1 MANLK
6 LFFLGPPRIELDDES
21 LEIELR
27 KGVALL
33 AYLVVTDQSHGRDAL
48 STLFWPDADQSRAR
62 SYLRH
67 ALWSLKKALG
77 DSWLEISRE
86 EAGPHPEADIWLDVT
101 AFQQHLKTTLNHK
114 SSDKVSAETL
124 ALLTE
129 AVELYRGDFLA
140 GFTLPDAPEF
150 DEWQFFQTEELRG
163 KLAGALEQLVW
174 GYSGQGNYE
183 TAIPYGRRWVAL
195 DPLHEP
201 AQRHLM
207 QLYGEA
213 GQKAAALR
221 QYEEYAALLEK
232 ELGLP
237 PEEETTTLYEAI
249 KAKRILEP
257 FLKAE
262 EQGNSLTSLKINKET
277 EEKDTNSSL
286 VSSSNLDRQAALK
299 LVAQHRESGNYTAAI
314 DLLKLLLARNPADE
328 PIHRELM
335 YLYALA
341 GRRHE
346 SLRQYQACLEA
357 LAANGAPPHP
367 ETEALYRQI
376 MSGQVSPPPAA
387 KPKPVWLP
395 PAPIAVEMERSTP
408 LAGRRTELAAL
419 QSRIQAAWQ
428 GQGYTILLA
437 GEAGVGKTRLA
448 YEALRL
454 AAMARMS
461 TLIGAAY
468 EEEGH
473 LPYQPFIEAFD
484 RYLVEQHLPPEQHP
498 ITHYQPLGSSDPQQ
512 EHSALF
518 KATATFLTTLAAHAP
533 VVLLLDDLHAADEAS
548 LSLFHYLAR
557 QTRSSPIV
565 LLATYRTD
573 IATPPASPFDRLLNA
588 LYREQLSAVHHLTP
602 LPEQDG
608 AQIITHI
615 LEGAADPTL
624 IKAIAELAEGNP
636 FCTQEITRAMLKAD
650 HLIQE
655 AGQWRVKP
663 GITPSVSSE
672 LQELLRERMHRFGQ
686 NIEPALTAAAIIG
699 REFRFPVLR
708 AVVDL
713 SDGELLDALDAAL
726 RGHLL
731 EETETGYRF
740 RHFLIRHTLY
750 DGLSQTRRAWLHTR
764 VAHAIETTYSS
775 QPDRLQPHIES
786 LAFHYNLSDQQDQA
800 LPYLIQAGHKAIDIY
815 ALEMAVDYF
824 EQALKLMDELALAK
838 PDQRWHIL
846 SQLAWCSYILA
857 DSRKAVA
864 YVEQALA
871 LKPTENWQPV
881 PKERI
886 QLYLQAA
893 FVLITSGDMNAAQPY
908 LETAQG
914 EVGETVEETVEY
926 ADLLYY
932 VALWHWHR
940 DEYQQAYDIA
950 QRCLKIAKNL
960 DAPDALARAYE
971 ILALAAH
978 SLGKWQEGLDF
989 EEQRS
994 ALAGANI
1001 DFTVAFDAH
1010 LCLWEYYLYG
1020 DKAYKEVKRTVDQML
1035 QQAQRMGALRAIA
1048 VCQSV
1053 NGALDYQV
1061 GHWPEAEAALRA
1073 SIQLNRQLG
1082 TASGEAVA
1090 SQRLGDLLTIRG
1102 QLEESRSILEEGVI
1116 AAERAH
1122 LRSHCQT
1129 RIYAALARNRLAA
1142 GDLTAADQ
1150 SLALGLT
1157 ASEAHGHCGTCESL
1171 LLPVAVSIRV
1181 AQGNLTSAETFAG
1194 HLDKA
1199 ATRYGSRIWLALA
1212 TQARGKLAAAR
1223 GEIEAAVDCF
1233 KEAQAGFQAA
1243 GNEVEVTQCQE
1254 ALARLSTI

>member
-1 MANLK
+1 MAKLK
-6 LFFLGPPRIELDDES
+6 LFFLGPPRIELDDVS
-21 LEIELR
+21 LEIESH

-33 AYLVVTDQSHGRDAL
+33 AYLSVTAQSHNRDAL
-48 STLFWPDADQSRAR
+48 STLFWPDADQSRAL

-67 ALWSLKKALG
+67 TLWSLKKTLG

-86 EAGPHPEADIWLDVT
+86 QVGPQPEADMWLDVT
-101 AFQQHLKTTLNHK
+101 AFQQHLKTPLNHN

-124 ALLTE
+124 PLLAE

-150 DEWQFFQTEELRG
+150 DEWQFFQMEELRQ
-163 KLAGALEQLVW
+163 KLAGALERLVW
-174 GYSGQGNYE
+174 GYSRQGNYE

-221 QYEEYAALLEK
+221 QYEEYTALLEK

-237 PEEETTTLYEAI
+237 PDEETTTLYEAI
-249 KAKRILEP
+249 RAKRIVEP
-257 FLKAE
+257 FLKA
-262 EQGNSLTSLKINKET
+262 QQKGDSSALLQINKAA
-277 EEKDTNSSL
+277 EEKEANSPL
-286 VSSSNLDRQAALK
+286 ASSPNLDRRATLK
-299 LVAQHRESGNYTAAI
+299 RVAQHRESGDYPAAI
-314 DLLKLLLARNPADE
+314 DLLKLLLASHPADE
-328 PIHRELM
+328 SIHRELM
-335 YLYALA
+335 QLYALA

-346 SLRQYQACLEA
+346 ALRQYQDCLEA
-357 LAANGAPPHP
+357 LASHGVPPHP

-408 LAGRRTELAAL
+408 LAGRRAELANL
-419 QSRIQAAWQ
+419 QSRMQAARQ
-428 GQGYTILLA
+428 GQGCTILLA
-437 GEAGVGKTRLA
+437 GETGVGKTRLA
-448 YEALRL
+448 YEALRF
-454 AAMARMS
+454 AALVGMP

-468 EEEGH
+468 EEEGP
-473 LPYQPFIEAFD
+473 LPYQPFIEAFE
-484 RYLVEQHLPPEQHP
+484 RYLGEQHRPPEQHP

-518 KATATFLTTLAAHAP
+518 KATATFLTTLTAQAP

-548 LSLFHYLAR
+548 LSLFHFLAR
-557 QTRSSPIV
+557 QTRSTPLI

-573 IATPPASPFDRLLNA
+573 LATRPASPFDRLLNA
-588 LYREQLSAVHHLTP
+588 LYREQLSQVYHLTP
-602 LPEQDG
+602 LAEQDG
-608 AQIITHI
+608 AQIINHI
-615 LEGAADPTL
+615 LEGAADPAL

-636 FCTQEITRAMLKAD
+636 FCTQEITRAMLKDD

-655 AGQWRVKP
+655 AGQWRMRP
-663 GITPSVSSE
+663 GATPSVSAE
-672 LQELLRERMHRFGQ
+672 LQELLRERMHRFGS
-686 NIEPALTAAAIIG
+686 NIEVVLTAAAIIG

-708 AVVDL
+708 VVTDL
-713 SDGELLDALDAAL
+713 PDGELLDALDAAL

-731 EETETGYRF
+731 EETEAGYRF
-740 RHFLIRHTLY
+740 RHSLIRHTLY
-750 DGLSQTRRAWLHTR
+750 DGLSQVRRAWLHRR
-764 VAHAIETTYSS
+764 VAEAIETLYGS
-775 QPDRLQPHIES
+775 QPDRLRLHVES
-786 LAFHYNLSDQQDQA
+786 LAFHYSLSDQQGQA
-800 LPYLIQAGHKAIDIY
+800 LPYLIQAGHKAIAVY
-815 ALEMAVDYF
+815 ALEMAAAYF
-824 EQALKLMDELALAK
+824 EQALKLMDESALAK

-846 SQLAWCSYILA
+846 TQLAWCSYILA
-857 DSRKAVA
+857 DSRQAVA
-864 YVEQALA
+864 YVDQALA
-871 LKPTENWQPV
+871 LAATENWQPV

-893 FVLITSGDMNAAQPY
+893 FALITTGDMNAAQPY
-908 LETAQG
+908 LEAVQA
-914 EVGETVEETVEY
+914 EVGEMVEESVEY

-940 DEYQQAYDIA
+940 DEYQQAYAIA
-950 QRCLKIAKNL
+950 QRCLRVAKSL
-960 DAPDALARAYE
+960 DAPDVLARAYE
-971 ILALAAH
+971 VLALAAH
-978 SLGKWQEGLDF
+978 SLGKWQEGLGF
-989 EEQRS
+989 EAQRS
-994 ALAGANI
+994 ALTGANL
-1001 DFTVAFDAH
+1001 DFSVAFDAH
-1010 LCLWEYYLYG
+1010 LCLWEYHLYG
-1020 DKAYKEVKRTVDQML
+1020 DRAYAEVKHTVDQML
-1035 QQAQRMGALRAIA
+1035 QQAQRMGAPRAIA

-1061 GHWPEAEAALRA
+1061 GRWSEAEAALRA

-1082 TASGEAVA
+1082 AASGEAVA
-1090 SQRLGDLLTIRG
+1090 SQRLGDLLTVRG
-1102 QLEESRSILEEGVI
+1102 RLEESRSILEEGVL

-1150 SLALGLT
+1150 SLVLGLT
-1157 ASEAHGHCGTCESL
+1157 VSEAHGHCGTCESL

-1181 AQGNLTSAETFAG
+1181 AQGDLTSAETFAG

-1199 ATRYGSRIWLALA
+1199 ASRYGSRTWLALA
-1212 TQARGKLAAAR
+1212 SRARGELAAAQ
-1223 GEIEAAVDCF
+1223 GEIEAALGCF

-1243 GNEVEVTQCQE
+1243 GNEVEVTRCQE
-1254 ALARLSTI
+1254 ALARLSS

>member
-1 MANLK
+1 MAKLK
-6 LFFLGPPRIELDDES
+6 LFFLGPPRIELNDES
-21 LEIELR
+21 LELESR

-33 AYLVVTDQSHGRDAL
+33 AYLVVTAQSHSRDAL
-48 STLFWPDADQSRAR
+48 STLLWPDADQSRAL

-67 ALWSLKKALG
+67 TLWSLKKTLG

-86 EAGPHPEADIWLDVT
+86 QVGLRPEADMWLDVT
-101 AFQQHLKTTLNHK
+101 AFQQHLKTPLNHN

-124 ALLTE
+124 PLLAE
-129 AVELYRGDFLA
+129 AVELYRGDFLT

-150 DEWQFFQTEELRG
+150 DEWQFFQMEALRQ
-163 KLAGALEQLVW
+163 KLAGALERLVW
-174 GYSGQGNYE
+174 GYSRQGNYE

-207 QLYGEA
+207 QLYGEV

-221 QYEEYAALLEK
+221 QYEEYTALLEK

-237 PEEETTTLYEAI
+237 PDEETTTLFEAI
-249 KAKRILEP
+249 KAQRIVEP
-257 FLKAE
+257 FLKARQKGKASASLQKNKAAE
-262 EQGNSLTSLKINKET
+262 EEFANFSPT
-277 EEKDTNSSL
+277 
-286 VSSSNLDRQAALK
+286 SSSNLDRRATLK
-299 LVAQHRESGNYTAAI
+299 RVAQHRESGDYPAAI
-314 DLLKLLLARNPADE
+314 DLLKLLLAPHPADE
-328 PIHRELM
+328 SIHRELM
-335 YLYALA
+335 QLYALA

-346 SLRQYQACLEA
+346 ALRQYQTCLEV
-357 LAANGAPPHP
+357 LAAHGAPPDP

-395 PAPIAVEMERSTP
+395 PAPIAVEMERSIP
-408 LAGRRTELAAL
+408 LAGRKVELATL
-419 QSRIQAAWQ
+419 QSRIQAARQ
-428 GQGYTILLA
+428 GRGCIILLA
-437 GEAGVGKTRLA
+437 GDAGVGKTRLA
-448 YEALRL
+448 YEALRF
-454 AAMARMS
+454 AAMVGMP

-484 RYLVEQHLPPEQHP
+484 RYLGEQQRPAEQHP

-518 KATATFLTTLAAHAP
+518 KATATFLTTLTAQAP

-548 LSLFHYLAR
+548 LSLFHFLAR
-557 QTRSSPIV
+557 QTRSAPLV

-573 IATPPASPFDRLLNA
+573 IAIRPTFPFDHLLNA
-588 LYREQLSAVHHLTP
+588 LYREQLSEVQHITP

-608 AQIITHI
+608 AQIISHI
-615 LEGAADPTL
+615 LESAADPTL
-624 IKAIAELAEGNP
+624 TKAIAELAEGNP

-650 HLIQE
+650 HLVQE
-655 AGQWRVKP
+655 AGQWRMRP
-663 GITPSVSSE
+663 GITPSVSAE

-686 NIEPALTAAAIIG
+686 NIEAVLTAAAIIG
-699 REFRFPVLR
+699 REFRFPLLR
-708 AVVDL
+708 LVTDL
-713 SDGELLDALDAAL
+713 PDGELLDAIDAAL

-731 EETETGYRF
+731 EETEAGYRF
-740 RHFLIRHTLY
+740 RHSLIRHTLY
-750 DGLSQTRRAWLHTR
+750 DGLSQVRRAWLHTR
-764 VAHAIETTYSS
+764 VAAALETTYGSH
-775 QPDRLQPHIES
+775 PDRLRPHIES
-786 LAFHYNLSDQQDQA
+786 LAFHYKLSDRPEQA
-800 LPYLIQAGHKAIDIY
+800 LPYLTQAGHKAIDVY

-824 EQALKLMDELALAK
+824 KQALELMDELELAQ

-846 SQLAWCSYILA
+846 SQLAWCSYTLA
-857 DSRKAVA
+857 DSRQAVA
-864 YVEQALA
+864 YVDQALA
-871 LKPTENWQPV
+871 LKASENWQPI
-881 PKERI
+881 PKARI
-886 QLYLQAA
+886 RLYLQAA
-893 FVLITSGDMNAAQPY
+893 FALITTGDMNAAQSY
-908 LETAQG
+908 LEVAQT
-914 EVGETVEETVEY
+914 EIGETVEESVEH

-932 VALWHWHR
+932 LALWHWHR

-950 QRCLKIAKNL
+950 QRCLNVAKNL
-960 DAPDALARAYE
+960 DAHDAMARAYE
-971 ILALAAH
+971 VLALAAH

-989 EEQRS
+989 EQQRS
-994 ALAGANI
+994 VLAGANI
-1001 DFTVAFDAH
+1001 DFHVAIDAH
-1010 LCLWEYYLYG
+1010 LCLWEYHLYG
-1020 DKAYKEVKRTVDQML
+1020 DRAYAEVKHTVDQML
-1035 QQAQRMGALRAIA
+1035 QQAQRMGAPRAIA

-1061 GHWPEAEAALRA
+1061 GRWSEAEAALRA
-1073 SIQLNRQLG
+1073 SLQLNRQLG

-1090 SQRLGDLLTIRG
+1090 SQRLGDLLTVRG
-1102 QLEESRSILEEGVI
+1102 RLEEGRSILEEGVM

-1129 RIYAALARNRLAA
+1129 RVYAALARNRLAA

-1150 SLALGLT
+1150 SLALGLA

-1181 AQGNLTSAETFAG
+1181 AQGDLISAETFAG

-1199 ATRYGSRIWLALA
+1199 TSRYGSRTWLALA
-1212 TQARGKLAAAR
+1212 SQARGELAAAR
-1223 GEIEAAVDCF
+1223 GEIEAAVGCF

-1243 GNEVEVTQCQE
+1243 GNEVEVIRCQA
-1254 ALARLSTI
+1254 ALARLSS

>member
-1 MANLK
+1 MAKLK
-6 LFFLGPPRIELDDES
+6 LFFLGPPRIELDGEA
-21 LEIELR
+21 LEIESH

-33 AYLVVTDQSHGRDAL
+33 AYLVVTAQSHSREAL
-48 STLFWPDADQSRAR
+48 STLFWADIDQSRAL

-67 ALWSLKKALG
+67 TLWSLKKALG

-86 EAGPHPEADIWLDVT
+86 QVGPQPEADIWLDVT
-101 AFQQHLKTTLNHK
+101 AFQQHLKTSLNHN

-124 ALLTE
+124 PLLAE
-129 AVELYRGDFLA
+129 AVELYRGDFLT

-150 DEWQFFQTEELRG
+150 DEWQFFQMEALRQ
-163 KLAGALEQLVW
+163 KLAGALERLVW
-174 GYSGQGNYE
+174 GYSRQGNYE
-183 TAIPYGRRWVAL
+183 TAIPYGRRWVVL

-207 QLYGEA
+207 QLYSEA

-221 QYEEYAALLEK
+221 QYEEYTALLEK

-237 PEEETTTLYEAI
+237 PDEETMTLYEAI
-249 KAKRILEP
+249 KAQRIIEP

-262 EQGNSLTSLKINKET
+262 QKGISSTSLKINKAAK
-277 EEKDTNSSL
+277 EKEANFSL
-286 VSSSNLDRQAALK
+286 ASPSKLDRQATLK
-299 LVAQHRESGNYTAAI
+299 RVAQHRESDHYPAAI
-314 DLLKLLLARNPADE
+314 DLLKLLLASNPADE
-328 PIHRELM
+328 SIHRELM
-335 YLYALA
+335 QLYALA

-357 LAANGAPPHP
+357 LAANGAPPDP

-408 LAGRRTELAAL
+408 LAGRKVELATL
-419 QSRIQAAWQ
+419 QSRIQIARQ

-437 GEAGVGKTRLA
+437 GETGVGKTRLA
-448 YEALRL
+448 YEALRF

-484 RYLVEQHLPPEQHP
+484 RYLGEQHRPPEQHP

-518 KATATFLTTLAAHAP
+518 KATATFLTTLTTQAP

-548 LSLFHYLAR
+548 LSLFHFLAR
-557 QTRSSPIV
+557 QTRSTSIV

-573 IATPPASPFDRLLNA
+573 IAIRPASPFDRLLNA
-588 LYREQLSAVHHLTP
+588 LYREQLSEVHHLTP
-602 LPEQDG
+602 LAEQDG
-608 AQIITHI
+608 AQIISHI

-636 FCTQEITRAMLKAD
+636 FCTQEITQAMLKAD

-655 AGQWRVKP
+655 AGQWRMRP
-663 GITPSVSSE
+663 GITPSVSAE

-686 NIEPALTAAAIIG
+686 NIESVLTAAAIIG

-708 AVVDL
+708 VVTDL
-713 SDGELLDALDAAL
+713 PDGELLDAMDAAL

-731 EETETGYRF
+731 EETDAGYRF
-740 RHFLIRHTLY
+740 RHSLIRHTLY
-750 DGLSQTRRAWLHTR
+750 DGLSQARRAWLHTR
-764 VAHAIETTYSS
+764 VAAAVETTYGS
-775 QPDRLQPHIES
+775 QPDRLRPHVES
-786 LAFHYNLSDQQDQA
+786 LAFHYKLSDRPDHA
-800 LPYLIQAGHKAIDIY
+800 LPYLIQAGHKAIDVY

-824 EQALKLMDELALAK
+824 KHALWLMDELALAK

-846 SQLAWCSYILA
+846 SQLAWCSWVLA

-871 LKPTENWQPV
+871 LEASENWQPV

-893 FVLITSGDMNAAQPY
+893 FALITAGDMNAAQPY
-908 LETAQG
+908 LEVAQT
-914 EVGETVEETVEY
+914 EVGETVEESVEY

-940 DEYQQAYDIA
+940 DEYEQAYAIA
-950 QRCLKIAKNL
+950 QRCLKVAKSL
-960 DAPDALARAYE
+960 DVPDALARAYE
-971 ILALAAH
+971 VLALAAH

-989 EEQRS
+989 EAQRS
-994 ALAGANI
+994 VLTGANI
-1001 DFTVAFDAH
+1001 DFSIAFDAH
-1010 LCLWEYYLYG
+1010 LCLWEYHLYG
-1020 DKAYKEVKRTVDQML
+1020 DRPYADVKHTVDQML
-1035 QQAQRMGALRAIA
+1035 QQAQRMGAPRAIA

-1061 GHWPEAEAALRA
+1061 GRWSEAEAALRA
-1073 SIQLNRQLG
+1073 SLQLNRQLG
-1082 TASGEAVA
+1082 TSSGEAIA
-1090 SQRLGDLLTIRG
+1090 SQRLGDLLTVRG
-1102 QLEESRSILEEGVI
+1102 RLEESRSVLEEGVM

-1122 LRSHCQT
+1122 MRSHCQT

-1142 GDLTAADQ
+1142 RDLTAADQ

-1157 ASEAHGHCGTCESL
+1157 ASEGHGHCGTCESL

-1194 HLDKA
+1194 HLNKA
-1199 ATRYGSRIWLALA
+1199 ATRYGSRTWLALA
-1212 TQARGKLAAAR
+1212 SQARGELAAAR
-1223 GEIEAAVDCF
+1223 GEIEAAVGCF

-1243 GNEVEVTQCQE
+1243 GNEVEVTRCQE
-1254 ALARLSTI
+1254 ALARLSS